1 VTTQYTAEES
11 LTPPAAVDQTH
22 RMPNLRARI
31 AGFVVTIQSVLF
43 LAHWFVYRTWTVFR
57 ADSHPL
63 GITTLR
69 VALVLLSV
77 SFVAASLLAY
87 RYSNFFV
94 RLFYRI
100 AATWLGF
107 FNFLFLAACL
117 CWTIYLSAR
126 VFGLDLGR
134 PIIAETMF
142 GIAALISA
150 YGLVNANWVRVKKI
164 TVKLPNLPISWRG
177 RVAALVSDVHLG
189 HVNGF
194 RFMRRI
200 VAMLRRLQP
209 DVVFITGDL
218 YDGTKIDTDKSAS
231 PWKELSTKFGTY
243 FVTGNHEEFSDPT
256 KYLDGVRASG
266 IQVLE
271 NEKVIVD
278 GLQIAGVHHS
288 DSANPD
294 RFRAILKHADLDRS
308 RASILLS
315 HAPHTLPIAEK
326 AGISLQLSGHTHGG
340 QIFPFTW
347 FTERIFG
354 KYTYGLE
361 RFGELM
367 VYTSSGAG
375 TWGPPM
381 RIGAQPEIVLIQ
393 FE

>member
-1 VTTQYTAEES
+1 VTTQYIAEES
-11 LTPPAAVDQTH
+11 LTPPAAVDQTQ

-57 ADSHPL
+57 ADSAPP

-94 RLFYRI
+94 RLFYSI

-107 FNFLFLAACL
+107 FNFFFLAACL
-117 CWTIYLSAR
+117 CWMIYLSGR
-126 VFGLDLGR
+126 VFGLHLGR

-142 GIAALISA
+142 VLAVLISV
-150 YGLVNANWVRVKKI
+150 YGLLNAGLVRVKRI
-164 TVKLPNLPISWRG
+164 TVKLPNLPTSWRG

-189 HVNGF
+189 HVNGA
-194 RFMRRI
+194 RFMQRI
-200 VAMLRRLQP
+200 VAMLGQLRP
-209 DVVFITGDL
+209 DIVFITGDL
-218 YDGTKIDTDKSAS
+218 YDGTKVDPDDLAS
-231 PWKELSTKFGTY
+231 SWKELSTKFGAY
-243 FVTGNHEEFSDPT
+243 FVTGNHEEFSDST
-256 KYLDGVRASG
+256 KYLDGVNRSRIG
-266 IQVLE
+266 VLN

-278 GLQIAGVHHS
+278 GLQIVGVHHS
-288 DSANPD
+288 DSANPG
-294 RFRAILKHADLDRS
+294 RFRAILKHADVDRN
-308 RASILLS
+308 RASVLLS
-315 HAPHTLPIAEK
+315 HAPHELAIAEK

-361 RFGELM
+361 RFGDLM
-367 VYTSSGAG
+367 VYTSSGTG

-381 RIGAQPEIVLIQ
+381 RVGTQPEIVLIQ

>member
-1 VTTQYTAEES
+1 
-11 LTPPAAVDQTH
+11 
-22 RMPNLRARI
+22 
-31 AGFVVTIQSVLF
+31 
-43 LAHWFVYRTWTVFR
+43 
-57 ADSHPL
+57 
-63 GITTLR
+63 
-69 VALVLLSV
+69 
-77 SFVAASLLAY
+77 LLAY

-94 RLFYRI
+94 RLFYTI

-107 FNFLFLAACL
+107 FNFFFLAACL

-126 VFGLDLGR
+126 VFGIDLGR

-142 GIAALISA
+142 GTAALISV

-218 YDGTKIDTDKSAS
+218 YDGTKIDPDKSAS
-231 PWKELSTKFGTY
+231 PWKELSTKFGAY

-256 KYLDGVRASG
+256 KYLDGVGASG

-315 HAPHTLPIAEK
+315 HAPHALPIAEE

-381 RIGAQPEIVLIQ
+381 RVGAQPEIVLIQ

>member
-1 VTTQYTAEES
+1 VTTQYIAEES
-11 LTPPAAVDQTH
+11 LPPPAAVDQTH

-43 LAHWFVYRTWTVFR
+43 LAHWFVYRTWTVFL

-63 GITTLR
+63 RITTLQ

-107 FNFLFLAACL
+107 FNFFFLAACL

-126 VFGLDLGR
+126 VFGIDLGR

-142 GIAALISA
+142 GTAALISV

-218 YDGTKIDTDKSAS
+218 YDGTKIDPDKSAS
-231 PWKELSTKFGTY
+231 PWKELSTKFGAY

-256 KYLDGVRASG
+256 KYLDGVGASG

-315 HAPHTLPIAEK
+315 HAPHALPIAEE

-361 RFGELM
+361 RFDELM

-381 RIGAQPEIVLIQ
+381 RVGAQPEIVLIQ